1 MDLAITLVKSVMRA
15 FYQTREILVID
26 ALILHEALRDD
37 DLAYLMSINT
47 KDLHKICGKLRE
59 DRFLVVHTRSEL
71 REGNPRP
78 SNRTWYYIDYRS
90 TIDAIKW
97 RVYTIDKEVQGTTQ
111 VASEK
116 KEYFCSHC
124 KAEWT
129 AMEVLDNAGPHGFLC
144 HRCSHV
150 LTFEADRTSTGHEQ
164 STRLNDQFK
173 FISELLPKIDA
184 VHINE
189 CDFDRALAKARPV
202 KRDETHQRAQTIAAD
217 AGANRPMAVKGLA
230 NTGPQSIAVN
240 ISTSDGLTE
249 AEKAAEQA
257 RKEQIAKQNALPSWM
272 SNSTVT
278 GESFSASA
286 ATPGTPAIIKKEGK
300 DSGSAPAAAAN
311 AQIDDIFEMIK
322 AEQAAK
328 QAQVESEEDD
338 DEEEDEFEDVP
349 AKRVKIEH
357 EVKKEEDDGEDSD
370 EIEFEDV

>member
-1 MDLAITLVKSVMRA
+1 M
-15 FYQTREILVID
+15 
-26 ALILHEALRDD
+26 LI
-37 DLAYLMSINT
+37 
-47 KDLHKICGKLRE
+47 KDLR
-59 DRFLVVHTRSEL
+59 RHTRSEL

-129 AMEVLDNAGPHGFLC
+129 AMEVLDNAGPQGFLC

-286 ATPGTPAIIKKEGK
+286 PAAGTTPIIKKEGK
-300 DSGSAPAAAAN
+300 DSESAAAPAAN

-338 DEEEDEFEDVP
+338 DDDEDEFEDVP

>member
-1 MDLAITLVKSVMRA
+1 
-15 FYQTREILVID
+15 
-26 ALILHEALRDD
+26 
-37 DLAYLMSINT
+37 
-47 KDLHKICGKLRE
+47 
-59 DRFLVVHTRSEL
+59 L

-129 AMEVLDNAGPHGFLC
+129 AMEVLDNVGPQGFLC

-217 AGANRPMAVKGLA
+217 AGANRPMAVKGLT

-286 ATPGTPAIIKKEGK
+286 TPGTTPATIKKEAGK
-300 DSGSAPAAAAN
+300 DSGSAAPAVAN

-328 QAQVESEEDD
+328 QAKEESEEDED
-338 DEEEDEFEDVP
+338 DEDEDEFEDVP
-349 AKRVKIEH
+349 ATGNAPSQGTPAIKRESPVSAEDRQAKRVKIEP
-357 EVKKEEDDGEDSD
+357 EVKKEEDDGEDSEE